1 MRPSRFASA
10 LCLIVVLFTGRH
22 AAAAEYA
29 LDAIPRTLK
38 PGEALPCV
46 RGTIPL
52 ISYRGAQI
60 RYQKPVRI
68 HPAFESQL
76 RAFEELVAELAVA
89 HYGRIPR
96 RLVHLGGYNCRV
108 MRLYPDY
115 VSEHA
120 LGNAI
125 DLAGFDF
132 APIGRR
138 DARAAGLAP
147 ALRGAFHIR
156 LAADWQAKGSAHAA
170 FLRALAAELARRP
183 EIFRVL
189 LGPGYPGHHNHLHL
203 DHAPYRLVDYDPR

>member
-1 MRPSRFASA
+1 MRASGFASA
-10 LCLIVVLFTGRH
+10 LCVLLLLVHGRR
-22 AAAAEYA
+22 AVADQYA
-29 LDAIPRTLK
+29 LDALPRTLR
-38 PGEALPCV
+38 PGEALPCAS
-46 RGTIPL
+46 GTVPL
-52 ISYRGAQI
+52 ISYRGAQV

-68 HPAFESQL
+68 HPAFEGQL
-76 RAFEELVAELAVA
+76 RAFEAIVADLAVS
-89 HYGRIPR
+89 HYGRAPR
-96 RLVHLGGYNCRV
+96 RLVHLGGFNCRV

-132 APIGRR
+132 APLARR
-138 DARAAGLAP
+138 DARGADLSP
-147 ALRGAFHIR
+147 ALRGAFQVRIATH
-156 LAADWQAKGSAHAA
+156 WQAKGSAHAA

-203 DHAPYRLVDYDPR
+203 DHAPYRLVDYDPS